1 MGKVAAIRS
10 NWTKFQAV
18 PASFAEMQVLLPGG
32 LMSLLLANN
41 ALKRTM
47 IKSDKA
53 VLSTDVV

>member
-1 MGKVAAIRS
+1 MGMVATLRS
-10 NWTKFQAV
+10 NWTIFQAV
-18 PASFAEMQVLLPGG
+18 PAYFAEIQVLLPGG

-47 IKSDKA
+47 IKLDKA